1 MRKPQAAELRIDG
14 KTAYLEGDLT
24 LEHASRMLAHGKE
37 AIERGI
43 LGFDLSR
50 VGHLDSSA
58 ISLILGLRR
67 FAETRGQ
74 AIEIQSASDSL
85 LSLAKLYGVAEHI

>member
-1 MRKPQAAELRIDG
+1 MRQVEPAELRIDG
-14 KTAYLEGDLT
+14 TVAYLQGDLI
-24 LEHASRMLAHGKE
+24 LAHATRMLTQGKA
-37 AIERGI
+37 AIQG
-43 LGFDLSR
+43 GVQCFDLSR
-50 VGHLDSSA
+50 VGQMDSSA

-74 AIEIQSASDSL
+74 HIQIQSVSDSL